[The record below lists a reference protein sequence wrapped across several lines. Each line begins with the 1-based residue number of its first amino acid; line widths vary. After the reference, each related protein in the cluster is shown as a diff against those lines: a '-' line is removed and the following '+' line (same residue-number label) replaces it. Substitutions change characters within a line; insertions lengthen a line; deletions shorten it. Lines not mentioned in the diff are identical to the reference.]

1 MLVLGLTIWVRPGGL
16 VRNPYK
22 KTWNGLK
29 CWTHW
34 LAKARPHRS
43 LFCAG

>member
-22 KTWNGLK
+22 KTWNGL
-29 CWTHW
+29 
-34 LAKARPHRS
+34 
-43 LFCAG
+43 